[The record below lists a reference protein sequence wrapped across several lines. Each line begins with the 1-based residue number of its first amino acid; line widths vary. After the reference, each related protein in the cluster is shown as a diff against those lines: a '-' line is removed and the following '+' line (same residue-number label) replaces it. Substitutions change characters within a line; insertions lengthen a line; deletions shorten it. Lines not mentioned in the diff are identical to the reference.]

1 VKERIFEYL
10 QGDRIIWIIA
20 LILGL
25 VSILAVYSSISSLA
39 YKYQEGNTFYFLL
52 KHLIMMV
59 AGFGIMYGVHRMP
72 HRYIYRISQLM
83 IWVSAGLLLFT
94 LLFGSNI
101 NAASRWLTIPIINQ
115 SFQTSD
121 LAKIVLIAYVAR
133 LLSRKNDSIKD
144 FKTGVLPVL
153 LPIVII
159 CALIL
164 PANFSTAFLLFC
176 TCLILMFI
184 AGTRVIHI
192 AAIVGGGAL
201 FFALILAASSAM
213 PELLPRANTWKSR
226 ILSYSE
232 TEESAGTESQLQR
245 NYQVEMAKIAI
256 HRGGLLPNGPGKG
269 TSRNYMPHPYS
280 DMIYAF
286 IVEEYGSLLGGLG
299 LLSLYII
306 LLFRVIRISS
316 RSQKKFSTYLALG
329 LGLLLVLQALSNM
342 AVAVNLVPVTGQPLP
357 FVSMGGTSLWFTCIS
372 LGIILSISREQG
384 MDKSKK
390 RTLTANSFA

>member
-1 VKERIFEYL
+1 MKEKIFLYL
-10 QGDRIIWIIA
+10 QGDRIIWVIA
-20 LILGL
+20 MILGL

-52 KHLIMMV
+52 KHLVMMV
-59 AGFGIMYGVHRMP
+59 AGFAIMYGVHRMP

-121 LAKIVLIAYVAR
+121 LAKIVLVAYVAR
-133 LLSRKNDSIKD
+133 LLSRNNENIKD

-153 LPIVII
+153 LPIIII
-159 CALIL
+159 CGLIL
-164 PANFSTAFLLFC
+164 PANFSTAFLLFG

-184 AGTRVIHI
+184 AGVRLLHLF
-192 AAIVGGGAL
+192 AILGSGVMIFVL
-201 FFALILAASSAM
+201 LLAASTVM
-213 PELLPRANTWKSR
+213 PELLPRVNTWKSR
-226 ILSYSE
+226 ILSFSE
-232 TEESAGTESQLQR
+232 TEEATGTENQIQR

-280 DMIYAF
+280 DMIFAF

-316 RSQKKFSTYLALG
+316 HSEKKFSTYLALG
-329 LGLLLVLQALSNM
+329 LGMLLVLQALSNM

-372 LGIILSISREQG
+372 LGIILSISREQNLG
-384 MDKSKK
+384 KHKL
-390 RTLTANSFA
+390 RTPSVNSFA

>member
-1 VKERIFEYL
+1 MKERIFEYL

-121 LAKIVLIAYVAR
+121 LAKIVLVAYVAR

-184 AGTRVIHI
+184 AGTRVIHL
-192 AAIVGGGAL
+192 AAIVGGGVL

-232 TEESAGTESQLQR
+232 TEESTGTESQLQR

-286 IVEEYGSLLGGLG
+286 IVEEYGSILGGLG

-316 RSQKKFSTYLALG
+316 RSHKKFSTYLALG
-329 LGLLLVLQALSNM
+329 LGLLMVLQALSNM

-384 MDKSKK
+384 MAKSKK
-390 RTLTANSFA
+390 RTPTANSFA

>member
-1 VKERIFEYL
+1 M
-10 QGDRIIWIIA
+10 
-20 LILGL
+20 ILGL

-52 KHLIMMV
+52 KHLVMMV
-59 AGFGIMYGVHRMP
+59 AGFAIMYGVHRMP

-101 NAASRWLTIPIINQ
+101 NAASRWLTIPVINQ

-121 LAKIVLIAYVAR
+121 LAKIVLVAYVAR
-133 LLSRKNDSIKD
+133 LLSRNNENIKD

-159 CALIL
+159 CGLIL
-164 PANFSTAFLLFC
+164 PANFSTAFLLFG

-184 AGTRVIHI
+184 AGVRLLHLF
-192 AAIVGGGAL
+192 AILGSGVMIFVL
-201 FFALILAASSAM
+201 LLAASTVM
-213 PELLPRANTWKSR
+213 PELLPRVNTWKSR
-226 ILSYSE
+226 ILSFSE
-232 TEESAGTESQLQR
+232 TEEATGTENQIQR

-280 DMIYAF
+280 DMIFAF

-306 LLFRVIRISS
+306 LLFRATRRRNSAPTWLSAWACYWCFKRYPIWLWRSILS
-316 RSQKKFSTYLALG
+316 R
-329 LGLLLVLQALSNM
+329 LLVS
-342 AVAVNLVPVTGQPLP
+342 PYPL
-357 FVSMGGTSLWFTCIS
+357 
-372 LGIILSISREQG
+372 
-384 MDKSKK
+384 
-390 RTLTANSFA
+390 